1 MKKLSLIFASWLAL
15 LLALPTTLY
24 ADIRFGVAAEPYPPF
39 TFKDTSGNWVG
50 WEIDVMKALC
60 EKLTEKCQVV
70 DVSWEGI
77 IPALKAEQ
85 FDVILAS
92 MAITEK
98 RKAVLNFS
106 DFYYNSSPQL
116 AAVKNTPAFHD
127 ANELKGKLVGVQGA
141 SIHAAYAEKHFASVG
156 AVIKTYAKQD
166 DAVAD
171 LAAGRID
178 YVMADALALDAF
190 LQSPPGAC
198 CAIAG
203 AVAPDAD
210 LFGPGVGLGL
220 RKEDTALLQRLNSAL
235 AELVKTKALV
245 GITQKWHL
253 DNKIILPSAQ

>member
-1 MKKLSLIFASWLAL
+1 MKRFLLFFVTWLAL
-15 LLALPTTLY
+15 LLTLPTTLY

-39 TFKDTSGNWVG
+39 TFKDKSGNWVG

-60 EKLTEKCQVV
+60 DKLAEKCQVV

-77 IPALKAEQ
+77 IPALKAGQ

-98 RKAVLNFS
+98 RSAVLNFS
-106 DFYYNSSPQL
+106 NVYYNSTPQL
-116 AAVKNTPAFHD
+116 AAAKNTPAYHSAAD
-127 ANELKGKLVGVQGA
+127 LAGKRVGVQGA
-141 SIHAAYAEKHFASVG
+141 SIHAAYAEKHFASAG

-190 LQSPPGAC
+190 LQTPTGSC
-198 CAIAG
+198 CAIVG
-203 AVAPDAD
+203 AVALDPD

-220 RKEDTALLQRLNSAL
+220 RKEDTALLQRLNTAL
-235 AELVKTKALV
+235 AELVKAKTLD
-245 GITQKWHL
+245 GITEKWHL
-253 DNKIILPSAQ
+253 TGKIILPVAQ

>member
-1 MKKLSLIFASWLAL
+1 MRKFTLLFASWLAL

-39 TFKDTSGNWVG
+39 TFKDASGNWVG
-50 WEIDVMKALC
+50 WEIDFMKALC
-60 EKLTEKCQVV
+60 EKLAEKCQAVE
-70 DVSWEGI
+70 VSWEGI
-77 IPALKAEQ
+77 IPALNAGH

-106 DFYYNSSPQL
+106 DVYYNSSPQL
-116 AAVKNTPAFHD
+116 AAAKNTPAYHD
-127 ANELKGKLVGVQGA
+127 AHDLSGKRVGVQGA
-141 SIHAAYAEKHFASVG
+141 SIHAAYAEKHFASAG

-190 LQSPPGAC
+190 LQTPSGAC
-198 CAIAG
+198 CTIVG
-203 AVAPDAD
+203 AVAPDPD

-220 RKEDTALLQRLNSAL
+220 RKDDTALLKRLNGAL
-235 AELVKTKALV
+235 AELVKSNALET
-245 GITQKWHL
+245 ITQKWHL
-253 DNKIILPSAQ
+253 ENKIILPSAQ

>member
-1 MKKLSLIFASWLAL
+1 MAFL
-15 LLALPTTLY
+15 LTLPTTLY

-50 WEIDVMKALC
+50 WEIDMMKALC
-60 EKLTEKCQVV
+60 EKLAEKCQVV
-70 DVSWEGI
+70 AVSWEGI
-77 IPALKAEQ
+77 IPALKAKQ

-98 RKAVLNFS
+98 RKEVLNFS
-106 DFYYNSSPQL
+106 DVYYNSSPQL
-116 AAVKNTPAFHD
+116 AAAKNTPVYHEPSD
-127 ANELKGKLVGVQGA
+127 LKGKRVGVQGA
-141 SIHAAYAEKHFASVG
+141 SIHAAYAEKYFASAG

-190 LQSPPGAC
+190 LQTPQGLC
-198 CAIAG
+198 CAIVG
-203 AVAPDAD
+203 SVTPDSD

-220 RKEDTALLQRLNSAL
+220 RKEDTALLARLNGAL
-235 AELVKTKALV
+235 SELVKDKTLV
-245 GITQKWHL
+245 AITEKWHL
-253 DNKIILPSAQ
+253 TGKIILLAAQ

>member
-1 MKKLSLIFASWLAL
+1 MKKIALFFLSWLAL
-15 LLALPTTLY
+15 LFVVPTTLY

-50 WEIDVMKALC
+50 WEIDLMKALC
-60 EKLTEKCQVV
+60 AKLSEKCQVV

-77 IPALKAEQ
+77 IPALKAGQ

-106 DFYYNSSPQL
+106 DVYYNSSPQL
-116 AAVKNTPAFHD
+116 AAAKNTPAFHGPAD
-127 ANELKGKLVGVQGA
+127 LAGKRVGVQGA
-141 SIHAAYAEKHFASVG
+141 SIHAAYAAKHFATAG

-190 LQSPPGAC
+190 LQTASGAC
-198 CAIAG
+198 CKIVG
-203 AVAPDAD
+203 SVALDAD

-220 RKEDTALLQRLNSAL
+220 RKEDTALLQRLNGAL
-235 AELVKTKALV
+235 AELVKAKALEA
-245 GITQKWHL
+245 ITTKWHL
-253 DNKIILPSAQ
+253 ENKIILPSAQ